1 MQEAVSVVSSVA
13 ESTNLV
19 SARSGVTKKA
29 RNRPMVLSVRGVG
42 GIMVALVTYLPGIF
56 LSLHTAQKVTLT
68 CLFLGQVEC
77 FWLSIKFMNLE
88 K

>member
-1 MQEAVSVVSSVA
+1 MVSSVA

-56 LSLHTAQKVTLT
+56 L
-68 CLFLGQVEC
+68 
-77 FWLSIKFMNLE
+77 
-88 K
+88 